1 VDGHGRWTGRALPF
15 YNGRMKIFLNGQDFE
30 LPDGATVASLVAMRR
45 QSGHLRT
52 PAYAVE
58 RNKDVVLRAQHEA
71 TRLQPGDQVEIVV
84 MVGGG

>member
-1 VDGHGRWTGRALPF
+1 
-15 YNGRMKIFLNGQDFE
+15 MKILLNGHDFE
-30 LPDGATVASLVAMRR
+30 VPEGTTLAGLVKMRQ

-58 RNKDVVLRAQHEA
+58 RNKDVIARIDHDRTDLAA
-71 TRLQPGDQVEIVV
+71 GDRVEIVV

>member
-1 VDGHGRWTGRALPF
+1 MIT
-15 YNGRMKIFLNGQDFE
+15 ISLNGQDFSVPE
-30 LPDGATVASLVAMRR
+30 GTTVAGLVRMRQ

-58 RNKDVVLRAQHEA
+58 RNKDVVLRPQHEGI
-71 TRLQPGDQVEIVV
+71 RLAAGDKIEIVV

>member
-1 VDGHGRWTGRALPF
+1 MIT
-15 YNGRMKIFLNGQDFE
+15 ITLNGQDFS
-30 LPDGATVASLVAMRR
+30 LPEGATVASLVRMRQ

-58 RNKDVVLRAQHEA
+58 RNKDVVLRPQHETVKLA
-71 TRLQPGDQVEIVV
+71 TGDKVEIVV

>member
-1 VDGHGRWTGRALPF
+1 MIFP
-15 YNGRMKIFLNGQDFE
+15 YNAAMKIILNGQDFE
-30 LPDGATVASLVAMRR
+30 VPEGTTLAGLIELRQ

-58 RNKDVVLRAQHEA
+58 RNKDVVVRTQHEVTPLTA
-71 TRLQPGDQVEIVV
+71 GDRVEIVV